1 MKKAM
6 TALAFVLLYASG
18 IVLGVVLCIVLGIA
32 IFLMPAA
39 CAPGIGP
46 VGEVHLMRL

>member
-18 IVLGVVLCIVLGIA
+18 IALGIA
-32 IFLMPAA
+32 ICLMPAA
-39 CAPGIGP
+39 CAPDVGS